1 MYFVYSKALI
11 QTFDYTITFVNLHE
25 KIGIIQKWFRKYSS
39 KRMGYFHLLKWEG
52 IIFPVPRGI
61 IIDLETRPVN
71 LGFFDLLCYI
81 M

>member
-1 MYFVYSKALI
+1 M
-11 QTFDYTITFVNLHE
+11 NLHE
-25 KIGIIQKWFRKYSS
+25 KIGIIQKWSRKYSS

-52 IIFPVPRGI
+52 IIFPVSRGI
-61 IIDLETRPVN
+61 MIDLGTRPVN